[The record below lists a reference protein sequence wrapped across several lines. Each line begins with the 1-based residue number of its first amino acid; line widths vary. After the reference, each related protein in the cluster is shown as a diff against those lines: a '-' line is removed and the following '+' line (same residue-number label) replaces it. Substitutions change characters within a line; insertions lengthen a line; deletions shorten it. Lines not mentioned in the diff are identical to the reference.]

1 MLNRNAVLKSLLIVV
16 DSFFHSL
23 RRLSLIS
30 RIHITK
36 SMKRLISKEF
46 LYFTKGD
53 DIFVLNKVMIYV
65 QENEITKKIKI
76 VTILKE
82 GDTISES
89 FLRDF

>member
-1 MLNRNAVLKSLLIVV
+1 MPPEFLVVFLQYFIPAIIIITLMLNLNAVLKFLLIVV

-36 SMKRLISKEF
+36 SMKRLISQGF
-46 LYFTKGD
+46 IYFTKGD

-65 QENEITKKIKI
+65 QEKRNN
-76 VTILKE
+76 
-82 GDTISES
+82 
-89 FLRDF
+89 